1 MTLNTLELTRQLS
14 AWLADTDIEL
24 LELEGPQTSLRLRR
38 AIRAPVALSPTAAA
52 EPSNLAAPAAGTTL
66 VRADSVGVLLHRHP
80 QRHAPLAPVG
90 TRVRAGQP
98 VALLRIGTLL
108 LPVPA
113 PRDGVVARLIAD
125 DGAAL
130 GYGEPLLELAD

>member
-1 MTLNTLELTRQLS
+1 MNTLELTRQLS
-14 AWLADTDIEL
+14 AWLAETDIEL

-38 AIRAPVALSPTAAA
+38 AVPAYVAAPV
-52 EPSNLAAPAAGTTL
+52 AAPAAAAGEPTVAAATV

-80 QRHAPLAPVG
+80 QRHAPLAAVG
-90 TRVRAGQP
+90 ARVRAGQP

-113 PRDGVVARLIAD
+113 PRDGVVARLLAD
-125 DGAAL
+125 DGAAV
-130 GYGEPLLELAD
+130 GYGEPLLELQD

>member
-1 MTLNTLELTRQLS
+1 MNTLELTRQLS
-14 AWLADTDIEL
+14 AWLAETDIEL

-38 AIRAPVALSPTAAA
+38 AVRAHVAAPV
-52 EPSNLAAPAAGTTL
+52 AAPAAAASEPTVAAATV

-80 QRHAPLAPVG
+80 QRHAPLAAVG
-90 TRVRAGQP
+90 ARVRAGQP

-113 PRDGVVARLIAD
+113 PRDGVVARLLAD
-125 DGAAL
+125 DGAAV
-130 GYGEPLLELAD
+130 GYGEPLLELQD